1 MFRDMM
7 GRAAAFSGVKILT
20 YCLMSNHFHMLIEVP
35 ERGEISHDE
44 LIRRLKILY
53 RGKALQ
59 EALYELDRW
68 KDNRKVLDDVKR
80 RYFLRMYDLSE
91 FMKTLKQRFSFW
103 YNKSHERSGPLWNGR
118 FKSVLVESPA
128 LYDQDYAHNAI
139 TTMAAYIDLNPVRA
153 GLVDDPKDYR
163 WCGYGEAVAGKI
175 EARNG
180 IGSLLGGMGNQR
192 IDWRDAAGRYRM
204 HLYLEGTGKKG
215 FSAEETQEVLDK
227 GGLLSRGELLRCRVR
242 YFSDGFVFG
251 SKSFVD
257 DVFEN
262 NRSYFGKKRKSGA
275 RKMGGGEWNDL
286 CVARDLKKQVIAI
299 S

>member
-1 MFRDMM
+1 
-7 GRAAAFSGVKILT
+7 
-20 YCLMSNHFHMLIEVP
+20 
-35 ERGEISHDE
+35 
-44 LIRRLKILY
+44 
-53 RGKALQ
+53 
-59 EALYELDRW
+59 
-68 KDNRKVLDDVKR
+68 
-80 RYFLRMYDLSE
+80 MYDLSE

-103 YNKSHERSGPLWNGR
+103 YNKSYERDGPLWNGR

-128 LYDQDYAHNAI
+128 QHERDFAHNAI

-175 EARNG
+175 KARDG
-180 IGSLLGGMGNQR
+180 IGLLLGFMNNQR
-192 IDWRDAAGRYRM
+192 IDWRDAADRYRM

-215 FSAEETQEVLDK
+215 FSAEETREVLNR
-227 GGLLSRGELLRCRVR
+227 GGTLSRCELLRCQVR

-257 DVFEN
+257 DVFQT

-275 RKMGGGEWNDL
+275 CKMRGGEWNDL
-286 CVARDLKKQVIAI
+286 CVARDLKKHVIVI